1 MRYSNHET
9 IVAGTTPAHEE
20 EDEGDDAEDDDDDSE
35 AGEHRRCPGTEL
47 ARWNLSLNI
56 FIHLL
61 WIIHIHIL

>member
-1 MRYSNHET
+1 MFESWNSCFSNSE
-9 IVAGTTPAHEE
+9 PAHEE

-61 WIIHIHIL
+61 T